1 METLPEDSSARD
13 LFFRALERGT
23 VEELK
28 AVVRLGA
35 NVNWRKDTEAGPT
48 GILTAVVLGS
58 LEKLEFLLSMGA
70 DVNQLDKLER
80 TPLMAACAIGLP
92 DMVERYESH
101 PAQYNF

>member
-13 LFFRALERGT
+13 LFFRALELGT

-70 DVNQLDKLER
+70 DVNQVDKLER

-101 PAQYNF
+101 PASSV